1 MGKSTIN
8 HSFKS
13 YVCLPEGNK
22 YVPEYMPDTVPD
34 NIPLECQLLEVTRFI
49 SQLSFHSLSIL
60 WFQLYNVS

>member
-49 SQLSFHSLSIL
+49 NKSVKFSFTFDFVIST
-60 WFQLYNVS
+60 V